1 MAFTERR
8 CRICGCTEL
17 QACRGGCS
25 WIDKDLC
32 SSCGEAASH
41 TAPVIMGQRLLIAG
55 SSIKLSRTEAVV
67 MQVLVAAPDRL
78 VDVDAL
84 HAAMYP
90 DSKPPSRESN
100 VLQVLVS
107 RVRRKLAAAGHKH
120 AIETIRL
127 RGYRFVM
134 PQGGAA

>member
-32 SSCGEAASH
+32 RSCGEAASH
-41 TAPVIMGQRLLIAG
+41 TAPVVMGQRLLIAG
-55 SSIKLSRTEAVV
+55 RAIKLSRTETLV
-67 MQVLVAAPDRL
+67 MQTLISASDRL
-78 VDVDAL
+78 VEIGTL

-107 RVRRKLAAAGHKH
+107 RVRRKLAAEGFQH

>member
-1 MAFTERR
+1 MAFTERH

-41 TAPVIMGQRLLIAG
+41 TAPVVMGQRLLIAG
-55 SSIKLSRTEAVV
+55 RAIKLSRTETLV
-67 MQVLVAAPDRL
+67 MQTLISASDRL
-78 VDVDAL
+78 VEIGTL
-84 HAAMYP
+84 HAAMYS

-107 RVRRKLAAAGHKH
+107 RMRRKLAAEGFQH